1 MPDDLYEEPGRKFP
15 RRNWSTGP
23 GRRLSRLGTGHP
35 SECAAYPVIAAR
47 GLSRGLR
54 CAVAL
59 VSIVVWSKVEAGA
72 VDGEASVI
80 VL

>member
-1 MPDDLYEEPGRKFP
+1 VPTTYTRSQEGSFREGTGRPDLG
-15 RRNWSTGP
+15 G
-23 GRRLSRLGTGHP
+23 GLGTGHP

-72 VDGEASVI
+72 VDGEASII

>member
-1 MPDDLYEEPGRKFP
+1 VPDDLYEEPGRKFP
-15 RRNWSTGP
+15 RRNWLTGP
-23 GRRLSRLGTGHP
+23 GRRLSRLETEHP
-35 SECAAYPVIAAR
+35 SECAAYPAIVAR

-59 VSIVVWSKVEAGA
+59 VSIVVWSKVETGA
-72 VDGEASVI
+72 VDGEASII

>member
-1 MPDDLYEEPGRKFP
+1 
-15 RRNWSTGP
+15 
-23 GRRLSRLGTGHP
+23 
-35 SECAAYPVIAAR
+35 
-47 GLSRGLR
+47 LSRGLR

-72 VDGEASVI
+72 VDGEASII